1 MIRHVRNEDDF
12 LIKRILSES
21 EQEVEK
27 MFSERAGTELIDG
40 HFRRG
45 QNEA

>member
-1 MIRHVRNEDDF
+1 MIRQIRNEDDF
-12 LIKRILSES
+12 RIKRILSES

-27 MFSERAGTELIDG
+27 MLAERTETHLIAG